1 MIFITGASGYIGS
14 HLLLKLIENNESY
27 VAVDNFCNSNY
38 ESIERIEKISKKN
51 VNFIKGDIGDREFLD
66 EIFKNNEIETVFHFA
81 GLKSISQSIEYPH
94 LYYETNVLNSI
105 KLFEKMREY
114 NVSNII
120 FSSSATVYGKQ
131 SNMPLTE
138 DSNISFP
145 DSPYAQTKYIIEKI
159 LRQYSKKYEMNVGIL
174 RYFNPTGSHHS
185 GLIGETITGAKNLVP
200 SIMRYLLGETESIE
214 IYGNDF
220 DTIDGSGVRDFI
232 HIDDLINGH
241 LKALNYIQN
250 KKNLKFNIWNLGLGE
265 GRSVFEVIFTFESI
279 LNIKLKLSHMPRR
292 KGDID
297 QYWSDISKA
306 QDELEWYPKKNLHDM
321 VNDSINFLNNLKKI
335 K

>member
-1 MIFITGASGYIGS
+1 
-14 HLLLKLIENNESY
+14 NNESY

-185 GLIGETITGAKNLVP
+185 GLIGET
-200 SIMRYLLGETESIE
+200 
-214 IYGNDF
+214 
-220 DTIDGSGVRDFI
+220 
-232 HIDDLINGH
+232 
-241 LKALNYIQN
+241 
-250 KKNLKFNIWNLGLGE
+250 
-265 GRSVFEVIFTFESI
+265 
-279 LNIKLKLSHMPRR
+279 
-292 KGDID
+292 
-297 QYWSDISKA
+297 
-306 QDELEWYPKKNLHDM
+306 
-321 VNDSINFLNNLKKI
+321 
-335 K
+335 

>member
-1 MIFITGASGYIGS
+1 
-14 HLLLKLIENNESY
+14 
-27 VAVDNFCNSNY
+27 
-38 ESIERIEKISKKN
+38 
-51 VNFIKGDIGDREFLD
+51 
-66 EIFKNNEIETVFHFA
+66 
-81 GLKSISQSIEYPH
+81 
-94 LYYETNVLNSI
+94 
-105 KLFEKMREY
+105 MREY